1 MKLLKLT
8 LNAPFNSLQ
17 ADFEINFHPL
27 KDKQAMEDFRPFCF
41 AGLNGSGKSN
51 VLEALSSIFYHL
63 EFCVARYKPEN
74 FEKHFD
80 RKVSKPDA
88 FVLEYLIGQHSRKR
102 YTYEFFDKVTIVKE
116 IGEEPRMFIQPF
128 PFNNEHI
135 EEVSLVPSKSHEN
148 NIAAEGKRYLPAHI
162 IAYSSGENEILSL
175 PFIKSR
181 LVHLDEFKQATKDN
195 YSKYEE
201 PENSLIYIDNN
212 MSQAVLLACLL
223 FENENT
229 LKPLKDE
236 VGILGLRSF
245 RMNINLHDFDFI
257 DNKGKAYKEP
267 IISLL
272 EHDQINRL
280 KRCATSWFEN
290 EKKICLDFYVNQ
302 ATKDAFRKHFRN
314 SLELFQLFQLLYELN
329 SHFINENIVEDV
341 YQSKGFY
348 TDGKL
353 PVGSPDEN
361 VFYFLDYYINKQNKE
376 TGEINDLLLRNFS
389 DGEHQF
395 LHTMGICL
403 LLKDK
408 RALLLL
414 DEPETHFN
422 PSWRAKFIKVLNDS
436 ITLGNYQD
444 HPNGF
449 FNLHP
454 LKDVILTS
462 HSPFII
468 SDCMPDNVIVFSKKE
483 GKTIAQ
489 KVSEL
494 ERPFNTYGT
503 SVEIILNELF
513 DYDQSIGDL
522 SNSELEEIDF
532 EKVKTPEDVENL
544 KFKLRRLGESI
555 EKDMVFARLN
565 RMFPPDNNT
574 SGGNKPKNPKEGGPS
589 SGLNLGKTVDKGISN
604 IAGNLTVNIKP
615 QVLKNK

>member
-1 MKLLKLT
+1 MKLLKLQ
-8 LNAPFNSLQ
+8 LGSPFNSLHTG
-17 ADFEINFHPL
+17 FEINFHHL
-27 KDKQAMEDFRPFCF
+27 KDRQSMEDFRPFCF

-88 FVLEYLIGQHSRKR
+88 FQLEYLIGQHNSKP
-102 YTYEFFDKVTIVKE
+102 YSYEYFDKVIILKNA
-116 IGEEPRMFIQPF
+116 GEEPRMFILPF
-128 PFNNEHI
+128 PFYDEPEYY
-135 EEVSLVPSKSHEN
+135 EEISLVPSKSNEN

-181 LVHLDEFKQATKDN
+181 LVHLDEFKQATKD
-195 YSKYEE
+195 KYDKYDE

-212 MSQAVLLACLL
+212 MSQAVLLVCLL
-223 FENENT
+223 FENEKT

-245 RMNINLHDFDFI
+245 RMNINLHDFNFI
-257 DNKGKAYKEP
+257 DDKGKAYKEP

-272 EHDQINRL
+272 EHDQITRL
-280 KRCATSWFEN
+280 KHCATSWFGN
-290 EKKICLDFYVNQ
+290 DKKICLDFYVND
-302 ATKDAFRKHFRN
+302 ATKKAFQHHFRN
-314 SLELFQLFQLLYELN
+314 SLELFQLFRLLYELN
-329 SHFINENIVEDV
+329 AHFINENIVEDV

-353 PVGSPDEN
+353 PIGSPDEN
-361 VFYFLDYYINKQNKE
+361 VFYFLDYYITKQNKE
-376 TGEINDLLLRNFS
+376 TGEVNDLLLRNFS

-395 LHTMGICL
+395 LHTIGICL

-422 PSWRAKFIKVLNDS
+422 PSWRAKFVKILNDS
-436 ITLGNYQD
+436 ITKGNYQN

-449 FNLHP
+449 FNLHS

-468 SDCMPDNVIVFSKKE
+468 SDCMPNNVIFFKKNE
-483 GKTIAQ
+483 ETKLVEALKATKMG
-489 KVSEL
+489 L
-494 ERPFNTYGT
+494 NTYGT

-522 SNSELEEIDF
+522 SNSELEEINFEKIKTPDDV
-532 EKVKTPEDVENL
+532 EKVK
-544 KFKLRRLGESI
+544 FRLRKLGESI
-555 EKDMVFARLN
+555 EKDMVLARLN
-565 RMFPPDNNT
+565 RIL
-574 SGGNKPKNPKEGGPS
+574 KP
-589 SGLNLGKTVDKGISN
+589 LN
-604 IAGNLTVNIKP
+604 
-615 QVLKNK
+615 